1 MGQEGDTGGDDL
13 SRQCWKVQAL
23 PVCLARWATV
33 TEICEEA
40 NHQLGQGERFYLDS
54 PGQMGY
60 LSGTVLATLPVFTC
74 VAERIPEPRNDLDK
88 GLFGPILPNKQSFVF
103 ATQLEN
109 KLDLKPGTDTKAP
122 CCRLLSVGSRE
133 EGTSWLPR
141 GHKGDGKRRGVVS
154 FKNSCNMGSSMSF
167 ELSIPI

>member
-1 MGQEGDTGGDDL
+1 MGQEGDTGGDDF

-40 NHQLGQGERFYLDS
+40 DHQLGQGERFYLDS

-74 VAERIPEPRNDLDK
+74 MAERIPEPRNDLDK
-88 GLFGPILPNKQSFVF
+88 GLFGPILPTKQSFVF
-103 ATQLEN
+103 ATPTR
-109 KLDLKPGTDTKAP
+109 K
-122 CCRLLSVGSRE
+122 
-133 EGTSWLPR
+133 
-141 GHKGDGKRRGVVS
+141 
-154 FKNSCNMGSSMSF
+154 
-167 ELSIPI
+167 